1 MEIFR
6 GIWPALMTPTG
17 ENHTVNLPGLFA
29 LIDYL
34 IGKGVHGFYL
44 GGTTGEG
51 IYLSYS
57 ERQRLIQSALQHVN
71 GRVPCIVHIGSVSVD
86 DAIEHARHA
95 RKNGAVAISSIIPP
109 LYDSV
114 EVVRRYYST
123 VAAAV
128 PELPLLTYILNP
140 RIDSVALMRSILD
153 IPNLGGAKYTGPN
166 MFEMRQIIDMGQGR
180 WTMFSG
186 MDEQALYGL
195 MMGATGLIGST
206 LNVMPGVYHALMRAV
221 QEGRLVEAQELQLRA
236 NRVTA
241 AMIDVGFM
249 GALKEI
255 LTGILGSEMGA
266 PRLPNLPL
274 TDKGRVSLRENL
286 AKTDFEALIAL

>member
-17 ENHTVNLPGLFA
+17 ENHSVNLPGLFA

-34 IGKGVHGFYL
+34 INKGVDGFYL

-51 IYLSYS
+51 IYLSYT

-71 GRVPCIVHIGSVSVD
+71 GRVPCIVHVGAVSVD
-86 DAIEHARHA
+86 DAIDHAQHARSH
-95 RKNGAVAISSIIPP
+95 GAVGISSIIPP
-109 LYDSV
+109 LYDSI
-114 EVVRRYYST
+114 EIVRRYYSA

-128 PELPLLTYILNP
+128 PDLPLLTYILNP
-140 RIDSVALMRSILD
+140 RIDSVALMHSILD

-166 MFEMRQIIDMGQGR
+166 MFELRQIIDMGQGR
-180 WTMFSG
+180 WTLFSG

-195 MMGATGLIGST
+195 MMGATGNIGST
-206 LNVMPGVYHALMRAV
+206 LNFMPGVYIALMRAV
-221 QEGRLVEAQELQLRA
+221 REGRLVEAQELQLRA

-241 AMIDVGFM
+241 AMIEVGFT
-249 GALKEI
+249 GALKDI
-255 LTGILGSEMGA
+255 LTRILGIDMGE

-274 TDKGRVSLRENL
+274 TDKSRTALRENL
-286 AKTDFEALIAL
+286 AKTDFEALVAL